1 MKVKE
6 HYDNHLANFYS
17 WMVGNFDQKRTDF
30 QNFLENNKIFPS
42 NTKVAIDLG
51 AGHGIQSIALKRL
64 GFNVT
69 AIDFNDQLLNE
80 LKLNPDGQ
88 SIKTI
93 KTDIRNIKNY
103 SELKPELIICCG
115 DTITHL
121 ENKSDIKK
129 LIENCANIL
138 AEKGKLIISYRDYTI
153 ELNDNQRFIPVKSD
167 RDRIL
172 TCILDYEPEKV
183 KVTDL
188 LYEKIGN
195 EWKQKVSSYK
205 KVRISPNEIDE
216 MIENSGLKIT
226 FNEPIDRMQTMIAEK
241 KNGLQQKI

>member
-6 HYDNHLANFYS
+6 HYDSHLANFYS
-17 WMVGNFDQKRTDF
+17 WMVGDFDQKRNDF
-30 QNFLENNKIFPS
+30 QIFLENNEIYP
-42 NTKVAIDLG
+42 NDTKVAIDLG
-51 AGHGIQSIALKRL
+51 AGHGIQSVALKRL

-115 DTITHL
+115 DTITHFG
-121 ENKSDIKK
+121 NKSDIKK

-153 ELNDNQRFIPVKSD
+153 ELKDNQRFIPVKSD

-241 KNGLQQKI
+241 KNGLQQRV

>member
-1 MKVKE
+1 M
-6 HYDNHLANFYS
+6 DWL
-17 WMVGNFDQKRTDF
+17 
-30 QNFLENNKIFPS
+30 
-42 NTKVAIDLG
+42 
-51 AGHGIQSIALKRL
+51 
-64 GFNVT
+64 
-69 AIDFNDQLLNE
+69 
-80 LKLNPDGQ
+80 
-88 SIKTI
+88 
-93 KTDIRNIKNY
+93 KNY

-138 AEKGKLIISYRDYTI
+138 SGKGKLILSYRDYTI
-153 ELNDNQRFIPVKSD
+153 ELNDQQRFIPVKSD

-188 LYEKIGN
+188 LHEKIGN

-205 KVRISPNEIDE
+205 KVRISPNDIDE

-226 FNEPIDRMQTMIAEK
+226 FNEPINRMQTMIAEK